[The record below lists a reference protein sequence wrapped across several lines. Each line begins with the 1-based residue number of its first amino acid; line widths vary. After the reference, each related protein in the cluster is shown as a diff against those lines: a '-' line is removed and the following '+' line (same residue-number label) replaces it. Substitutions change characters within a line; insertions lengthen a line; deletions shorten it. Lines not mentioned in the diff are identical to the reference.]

1 MKKIDFKLIAEEC
14 KEAFKKNAKSS
25 DSGLETI
32 DLIKPHGMNFMGT
45 DYFPDYD
52 SIIEIIKSQDTF
64 VKGNI
69 SRNLL
74 HSPYLGFY
82 HFSSR
87 IWGIDKNKNL
97 LFQLRGFNKDHNA
110 GLLDAPISGHVR
122 KLDYIKEST
131 IREFEE
137 ETGFDSNEQD
147 LRLWFISRKM
157 EDYFDEHANSHF
169 SDKEWVFEHLWQVD
183 DFYKILDCFQPK
195 EDENKSIFEEVAG
208 LFIIPL
214 KQFKEEII
222 SKNDGLIP
230 EVLGLTKEG
239 KTVYRNITKDS
250 FAYKDPYFYK
260 NLLNN
265 IENHMK

>member
-1 MKKIDFKLIAEEC
+1 MKKIDFNIIAEEC
-14 KEAFKKNAKSS
+14 KKVFNEKKKSS
-25 DSGLETI
+25 DCSYETI
-32 DLIKPHGMNFMGT
+32 DLIKPQGINSMGI

-52 SIIEIIKSQDTF
+52 DVIKIINSQDSF
-64 VKGNI
+64 VKGTI

-110 GLLDAPISGHVR
+110 GLLDAPISGHIRNLENVE
-122 KLDYIKEST
+122 KNTL
-131 IREFEE
+131 REFEE
-137 ETGFDSNEQD
+137 ETGLDSKVQN

-157 EDYFDEHANSHF
+157 EDYFDNYSKSQF

-183 DFYKILDCFQPK
+183 DFYELLEYFQPK
-195 EDENKSIFEEVAG
+195 EGEDKDIFEEVAG